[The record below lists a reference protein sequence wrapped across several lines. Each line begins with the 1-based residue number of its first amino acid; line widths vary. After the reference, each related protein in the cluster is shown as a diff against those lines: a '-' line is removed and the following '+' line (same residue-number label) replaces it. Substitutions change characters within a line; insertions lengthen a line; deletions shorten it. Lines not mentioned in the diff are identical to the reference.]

1 MVRRSIK
8 WWDTRER
15 DICNDTAGPDIALR
29 AVVLGKDFWGNVV
42 RSSKFLIELLVLVED
57 EGGTEIDDLDLI
69 EFLILLEQDIFW
81 LQISVNNLV

>member
-1 MVRRSIK
+1 LVRRSIK

-42 RSSKFLIELLVLVED
+42 RSSKLLIELLVLVED